1 MNRTKTYGSISN
13 TDSDESDYLETIL
26 NENEQEI
33 EKIESNNCS
42 YIVEPVAFIYNL
54 ASSIISISL
63 SQFIYNKILDRLIE
77 QEISNKNGTNLT
89 TIHPQYSIIMQ
100 SNLSNICNNNNS
112 SNLTIIPLLF
122 NKYNSSL
129 PPDVLN
135 RIQIEAQE
143 QSANLY
149 FEMALYSSIP
159 VILMTNLLGVN
170 CSNLG
175 RKCLMLLFLFTL
187 SLRYLL
193 FLLQCLYPKWPD
205 WIFHLGA
212 VLEGM
217 SGGSGIFYLAL
228 FSCITDLTS
237 PKTRSFRISLL
248 VNISSAAS
256 LCVLYICGYVIK
268 YYGYFYLFLASLC
281 LALLALI
288 YTLFFVPETL
298 TDLKHKNLLQRLRDC
313 SIRKCFN
320 CFKVYFNNDNTDKSS
335 NYNNKDTVSLPTPA
349 DNEQDEEETFLL
361 LSKRNKKLSTK
372 KQTWVLLSI
381 VLANFLFSFG
391 VCGIGSIFNLFI
403 MNKPFCFDSIEI
415 SKYQIFSG
423 IVSLIFSLIVSKF
436 LKINDLLIC
445 CMAVFTYFGS
455 VFFYIYGSSIIYI
468 YAGALVSS
476 ISMLQ
481 FTYARSVV
489 SKSVAKEEVSDALCL
504 IILVDTF
511 ISVLS
516 VILFPMIYS
525 KIVSKGVTN
534 LFWFSN
540 SIIFVAFILNVYV
553 YF

>member
-33 EKIESNNCS
+33 EKIESNNSS

-77 QEISNKNGTNLT
+77 QESNKNGTNLT

-349 DNEQDEEETFLL
+349 DNEQE
-361 LSKRNKKLSTK
+361 
-372 KQTWVLLSI
+372 
-381 VLANFLFSFG
+381 
-391 VCGIGSIFNLFI
+391 
-403 MNKPFCFDSIEI
+403 
-415 SKYQIFSG
+415 IFSG